1 MERPPT
7 ASSFKE
13 FYRQRLKA
21 QLDNE
26 DELQTRQT
34 GPKLM
39 NQKTGKQFLRSQS
52 TPCETVRSSAIN
64 KTEDPIVNETKEK
77 EESELNEKEPKEKEL
92 KEKVENSSNERK
104 IRTGKSLDGNNPGR
118 KVTFVEEFKPS
129 LVRAKIQNSSVNVM
143 KIKEP
148 KKLEDEQPEE
158 EEEEEKEDK
167 IPVNNTYPKEN
178 PKKNQAELGIFTAMK
193 VAKWMRMAYGTGH
206 EE

>member
-26 DELQTRQT
+26 DESQIR
-34 GPKLM
+34 PKSM
-39 NQKTGKQFLRSQS
+39 NQKKGKQFLRSQS

-92 KEKVENSSNERK
+92 KKEEMENSSKERE

-129 LVRAKIQNSSVNVM
+129 LVRAKIQNSSVNEM
-143 KIKEP
+143 KIKEL
-148 KKLEDEQPEE
+148 KKIEDEQPKDEKEE
-158 EEEEEKEDK
+158 EKKEDK
-167 IPVNNTYPKEN
+167 IPENDILPEKN

>member
-7 ASSFKE
+7 ASTFKE
-13 FYRQRLKA
+13 FYRQRLNA

-26 DELQTRQT
+26 DESQNRQTR
-34 GPKLM
+34 PKLM
-39 NQKTGKQFLRSQS
+39 NQKTGKKFLRSQS
-52 TPCETVRSSAIN
+52 TPCETVRSSAI
-64 KTEDPIVNETKEK
+64 KKIEDPIVNETIENEL
-77 EESELNEKEPKEKEL
+77 EESELNEKEPKEK
-92 KEKVENSSNERK
+92 VENSSKERK

-129 LVRAKIQNSSVNVM
+129 LVRAKIHNSSVNVM
-143 KIKEP
+143 KIKEL

-158 EEEEEKEDK
+158 EKEEEVKEDK
-167 IPVNNTYPKEN
+167 IPENDTLPEEN

>member
-1 MERPPT
+1 MMERPPT

-13 FYRQRLKA
+13 FYRQRLNV

-26 DELQTRQT
+26 DESQIR
-34 GPKLM
+34 PKSM
-39 NQKTGKQFLRSQS
+39 NQKTGRQFLRSQS

-118 KVTFVEEFKPS
+118 TVTFVEEFKPS
-129 LVRAKIQNSSVNVM
+129 LVRAKIQNPSVNVM
-143 KIKEP
+143 KIKEL
-148 KKLEDEQPEE
+148 KKLEDEQPKEEKEE
-158 EEEEEKEDK
+158 EKKEDK
-167 IPVNNTYPKEN
+167 IPENDILPEKN

>member
-13 FYRQRLKA
+13 FYRQRLNA

-52 TPCETVRSSAIN
+52 TPCET
-64 KTEDPIVNETKEK
+64 EDPIVNETKENEL

-129 LVRAKIQNSSVNVM
+129 LVRAKIQNSSVNEM
-143 KIKEP
+143 KIKEL
-148 KKLEDEQPEE
+148 KKLEDEQPKEEKEE
-158 EEEEEKEDK
+158 EKKEDK
-167 IPVNNTYPKEN
+167 IPENDILPEKN